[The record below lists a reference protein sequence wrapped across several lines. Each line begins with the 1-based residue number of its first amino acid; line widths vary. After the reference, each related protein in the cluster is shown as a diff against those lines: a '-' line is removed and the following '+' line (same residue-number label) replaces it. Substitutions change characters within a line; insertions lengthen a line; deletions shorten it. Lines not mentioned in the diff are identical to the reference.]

1 MFSKKL
7 ILKLLV
13 CCAVGPLVLTAS
25 KPDTET
31 EVFVVERPKKKNSTL
46 KKIKQEFVE
55 ALEELAHMIPQEII
69 DHVSNKSIKHTK
81 CAVKLL
87 AECED
92 EILWRFREFIDQD
105 SEGVFSGLGRAELQ
119 EALQKLLS
127 YNKKLSL
134 SQCAKIADLEQLLLF
149 LRSGNNKK

>member
-7 ILKLLV
+7 IQKLLV
-13 CCAVGPLVLTAS
+13 CCALVPVLVAN
-25 KPDTET
+25 KPDTDV

-55 ALEELAHMIPQEII
+55 ALEELAHKIPQEII
-69 DHVSNKSIKHTK
+69 AQVSHKSSKHTK

-105 SEGVFSGLGRAELQ
+105 SEGVFSALGRAELQ

-134 SQCAKIADLEQLLLF
+134 SQCAKIADLEQLHLF